1 MISATI
7 LGLSGPELTGPEFSL
22 FRQAQP
28 WGFILFARNIESPQQ
43 LARLTAS
50 LREAVGRDAPVLID
64 QEGGRVQ
71 RMRAPHW
78 AEWLPPRDQVRAV
91 AAKGGDAAR
100 SVWLRYAL
108 IGAELRAVGVDANC
122 APTLDIARPETH
134 PFLQNRCFGDDLKT
148 VVRMGRACADGLLA
162 AGVLPVMKHMPGHGR
177 AIADSHHDLPRVSAL
192 VDDLRASDFA
202 AFAALR
208 DLPMGMTSH
217 IVYDALDDTPA
228 TASARMIGLIRDEI
242 GFDGLLMTD
251 DISMNALSGTLAQR
265 SAAAIAAGC
274 DVVLYCHG
282 DMAEMEAIVP
292 AAGPMSAAALERG
305 ERALALR
312 RAPALDLAQARA
324 EFDALIA

>member
-1 MISATI
+1 MV
-7 LGLSGPELTGPEFSL
+7 
-22 FRQAQP
+22 
-28 WGFILFARNIESPQQ
+28 
-43 LARLTAS
+43 ARLPTATTIC
-50 LREAVGRDAPVLID
+50 P
-64 QEGGRVQ
+64 
-71 RMRAPHW
+71 
-78 AEWLPPRDQVRAV
+78 
-91 AAKGGDAAR
+91 
-100 SVWLRYAL
+100 
-108 IGAELRAVGVDANC
+108 
-122 APTLDIARPETH
+122 
-134 PFLQNRCFGDDLKT
+134 
-148 VVRMGRACADGLLA
+148 
-162 AGVLPVMKHMPGHGR
+162 
-177 AIADSHHDLPRVSAL
+177 VSAPPA
-192 VDDLRASDFA
+192 DDLRASDFA
-202 AFAALR
+202 AFAALN

-217 IVYDALDDTPA
+217 IVYDALDDVPA